1 MIASSKILTIFVLL
15 IQLIA
20 ACGGSG
26 AKKSNDTPVD
36 TAEGIAPVS
45 GAQPDSDVIG
55 GGASVI
61 PVMPTDTKNTPLVI
75 VPSTALSQV
84 TVATAEVNAGDET
97 EIKLKMI
104 SELGNPMTSGGSLV
118 EFYLGGTGE
127 GLSNGSISE
136 VTDHGDG
143 TYTAIFKGFASGSSR
158 AVNASI
164 SGKPVTSS
172 LPSLKV
178 NPGTAVAT
186 KSQIQVSQTSLS
198 SGVSESVTLITRDEY
213 ENRLNT
219 GGLSVEFFIS
229 GGSSTGTF
237 GPVQDLGD
245 GTYSAIFTGAGAGTA
260 VSVDARISGVPVGL
274 DLPTITV
281 VPGSGSL
288 AQSSVT
294 LSASSVNAG
303 NSVNVTLTVRD
314 QSSNQV
320 PSGGALVAFSH
331 AGGVSTGT
339 FSPVVDNGDG
349 THSSTFS
356 GVFSGS
362 PTTIQATL
370 DGLNVT
376 SALPEITVAPG
387 SISMSTSSVTVSS
400 NLVAAGSSTNI
411 SMTTRDSFGN
421 LISTGGR
428 TVQLQLGSGTS
439 SGSISSVTDLGNGTY
454 TATFTAATSGSPV
467 SINAQVDGENV
478 TSTSPSI
485 TVVPGAVSLANST
498 VSLSQATVASGSNA
512 TVTLTAKDA
521 NNNVLTT
528 GGLTVAFAI
537 GGGAGTFGSVT
548 DLGNGNYSGS
558 FTAGIVGTRELSATV
573 GSSAVTSAMPSV
585 TVTPG
590 AFSLSQSIVSVS
602 SASQVS
608 GLDQTVTLSVKDAA
622 GNQLSTGGL
631 TVVFLTSGSGTST
644 GSFSATTDA
653 GSGIYSAT
661 FTGVLKGT
669 AKQIAAQING
679 STISSTLP
687 TITVTPGAI
696 STETSTISASPSSV
710 ASGSSA
716 TLTLTARDAAG
727 NLLTTGG
734 STVTFDASGG
744 TSTGAIGTVID
755 NNNGT
760 YSAPFTGVDAGTATA
775 ISAQIESA
783 PVSTTSPSVTVV
795 PGPFDENMS
804 YVTVSQPTVIAGEQI
819 TFTLQAVDEAGNQLN
834 TGGGTVVFS
843 LSNGS
848 STGTVGTA
856 VYAGNG
862 RYTATFTGA
871 LAGTSVDVLA
881 TFNTTTLNSAPPSI
895 MVLTG
900 PASSATS
907 TVTVSNA
914 IVEAGSSVVI
924 TLTTY
929 DIAGNPVTTGGAA
942 VTFSLTGGTSNGSFG
957 STTDVGDGTY
967 TAIFT
972 GATAGSATTI
982 RGEIAAVELTTTLP
996 QITVTPSATI
1006 RYVLSGFP
1014 TSINA
1019 GTAQNFDLDVQD
1031 NFGNPITNYV
1041 GTVQFTSNDG
1051 AAILPED
1058 YVFVVGDAGRK
1069 TFSVTLRTLGTRS
1082 ISAREF
1088 GNPSVTGI
1096 ISGISVTPGAPAKI
1110 AFSGITASYANYCS
1124 SAITVATADL
1134 LGNPSPFE
1142 NDITVALGGN
1152 GSGVFYSD
1160 SACLSAIM
1168 ATSISAGSSST
1179 TIYFRDATAESLT
1192 LTATDQSA
1200 ILAPGSQGFTVYP
1213 YQAWIGASGTPQY
1226 FASGGGIMRGRL
1238 DAQFATPIATALDSN
1253 NFFYTVDSG
1262 NHRIMKYDNADGS
1275 FIGWIGNVYL
1285 TPSGG
1290 ANGCSSTASSTF
1302 TPGWCRGGFSR
1313 PGNGNGML
1321 SSPVGIHTAGGFLY
1335 VADQSN
1341 NRISRYNAAT
1351 GSFQG
1356 WIGKVA
1362 TVPTG
1367 GDPGC
1372 TTAAVNSFTPGWC
1385 IGGTAGSGT
1394 GDGMLSA
1401 PKGIIGIGNF
1411 LYVSDG
1417 NHRIMR
1423 YTLAGAFAGW
1433 IGRVSTVPTGGASG
1447 CTSTAAGNAV
1457 PGWCFGGTAR
1467 SGTGNGMFNSPR
1479 GLSSD
1484 GTTVFVADTSNNRV
1498 SKFVASSGVY
1508 GGWIGNVNTTATG
1521 GTAGCN
1527 TTPVSTGT
1535 PGWCF
1540 GGTAK
1545 SGSGNAMY
1553 SSPYWV
1559 HVEGSDL
1566 IVADFGNSRMV
1577 KVAAANGAFVG
1588 WVGRIATT
1596 AGLGGASGCST
1607 SQINTVTPGWCT
1619 GGTAATGVGEGMM
1632 NAPQAVYG
1640 ASGSIYL
1647 SDSSNN
1653 RIVKYDVN
1661 TGLAQGWTGSRTKKT
1676 SAWSVAEESYALTG
1690 VDDGSFSN
1698 ASGTLVVGSNLYVVD
1713 TGNHRIKRYSLA
1725 SGAFSGWIG
1734 NIWTPPT
1741 GGDPGCAG
1749 AAINVATP
1757 GWCTGGDARSGTGN
1771 GQLNSPQSIYSDGTN
1786 LFVTDSGNFR
1796 IVRYTLS
1803 TGVFTGWIGNINS
1816 VATGGASGCST
1827 AAVNTFTPGWC
1838 LGGTAR
1844 TGTGNGM
1851 LNAPVGIDGDGT
1863 NLYVA
1868 DGGNFRISRYTM
1880 SSGAFSGWIGN
1891 VNTVP
1896 TGGASGCTSTAV
1908 GTVTPG
1914 WCLGGTART
1923 GTGTGMMNAP
1933 KGVMVSGTDLYVVDT
1948 NNHRINRYTLST
1960 GTATGWIGRISS
1972 ATGLSGATG
1981 CSTASAGSFT
1991 PGWCTGGTAQSGS
2004 GNGMLNTPRGAFIN
2018 GTSLYVSDTANHRI
2032 SKYTLSSGAFVGW
2045 SGSISSTV
2053 GLGGAAGCS
2062 TSLSGALTPG
2072 WCTGGTS
2079 KAGALNGMFDVPAY
2093 LSGDSTYIYVTDQNH
2108 NRVVRIPK

>member
-1 MIASSKILTIFVLL
+1 MIASSKILPTFVILL
-15 IQLIA
+15 QLLM
-20 ACGGSG
+20 ACGGG
-26 AKKSNDTPVD
+26 KKSDDTPVD
-36 TAEGIAPVS
+36 PVEGGAPVS
-45 GAQPDSDVIG
+45 GAQPNSGVVG
-55 GGASVI
+55 GGSSEI
-61 PVMPTDTKNTPLVI
+61 PVMPTDTDNTPLLT

-84 TVATAEVNAGDET
+84 TVANAEIKAGDET
-97 EIKLKMI
+97 EIKLQMV
-104 SELGNPMTSGGSLV
+104 SDLGNQMTTGGSLV
-118 EFYLGGTGE
+118 EFYFGGSGA
-127 GLSNGSISE
+127 GLSNGSFST

-143 TYTAIFKGFASGSSR
+143 TYTAIFKGSISGNNR

-164 SGKPVTSS
+164 DGKPVTSS

-178 NPGTAVAT
+178 NPGAAVAT
-186 KSQIQVSQTSLS
+186 KSIIQVSQTSLA
-198 SGVSESVTLITRDEY
+198 SGVPGSVTLISRDAY
-213 ENRLNT
+213 ENSLNI
-219 GGLSVEFFIS
+219 GGLGVEFLIS
-229 GGSSTGTF
+229 GGTSTGNF
-237 GPVQDLGD
+237 GTVQDLGD
-245 GTYSAIFTGAGAGTA
+245 GSYSAIFTGVSAGTA
-260 VSVDARISGVPVGL
+260 ANVDARIEGVPVGL

-281 VPGSGSL
+281 VPGTGSL

-294 LSASSVNAG
+294 LSALSVDAG
-303 NSVNVTLTVRD
+303 NSVNITLTVRD
-314 QSSNQV
+314 VSNNQV
-320 PSGGALVAFSH
+320 PNGGALVAFSY

-339 FSPVVDNGDG
+339 FSPVIDNGDG
-349 THSSTFS
+349 TYSSTFS
-356 GVFSGS
+356 GVVSGS

-376 SALPEITVAPG
+376 SALPQITVVPG
-387 SISMSTSSVTVSS
+387 TISLSTSTVTVSS

-411 SMTTRDSFGN
+411 SVTTRDSFGN
-421 LISTGGR
+421 QLNTGGSV
-428 TVQLQLGSGTS
+428 VQLQLGSGTS

-454 TATFTAATSGSPV
+454 TATFSAVTSGSPV
-467 SINAQVDGENV
+467 SITAQIDGQNV

-485 TVVPGAVSLANST
+485 TVVPGAVSLVNSI
-498 VSLSQATVASGSNA
+498 VSLSQPTVVSGSTA

-521 NNNVLTT
+521 NNNLLTT
-528 GGLTVAFAI
+528 GGLTVGFAV
-537 GGGAGTFGSVT
+537 GGGAGTFGSVS
-548 DLGNGNYSGS
+548 DLGNGTYSAS
-558 FTAGIVGTRELSATV
+558 FTAETAGTRILSATV
-573 GSSAVTSAMPSV
+573 GGNAVSSSMPSV

-590 AFSLSQSIVSVS
+590 DFSLSQSIVSVS
-602 SASQVS
+602 SAFQIS
-608 GLDQTVTLSVKDAA
+608 GLSQTVTLSVKDAA
-622 GNQLSTGGL
+622 GNQLSSGGL
-631 TVVFLTSGSGTST
+631 TVVFLTTGSGTST

-653 GSGIYSAT
+653 DFGTYTAT
-661 FTGVLKGT
+661 FTGVIGGT
-669 AKQIAAQING
+669 AKQITAQING

-696 STETSTISASPSSV
+696 SAATSTISVSPSSI
-710 ASGSSA
+710 ASGSNA

-727 NLLTTGG
+727 NLLTNGG
-734 STVTFDASGG
+734 ATITFSASGG
-744 TSTGAIGTVID
+744 TSTGTIGAVND

-760 YSAPFTGVDAGTATA
+760 YSALFTGVDAGTATT

-783 PVSTTSPSVTVV
+783 PVSTTSPAVTVV
-795 PGPFDENMS
+795 PGAFDENMS
-804 YVTVSQPTVIAGEQI
+804 YVTVSQPTVIAGQQL
-819 TFTLQAVDEAGNQLN
+819 TFTLQAVDAAGNQLN
-834 TGGGTVVFS
+834 SGGGTVVFS
-843 LSNGS
+843 LTNGS
-848 STGTVGTA
+848 STGLVSPA
-856 VYAGNG
+856 AYAGNG

-881 TFNTTTLNSAPPSI
+881 TFNGTTLTSAPPSLI
-895 MVLTG
+895 VLTG
-900 PASSATS
+900 AASTVNS

-914 IVEAGSSVVI
+914 TVEAGSSIAV
-924 TLTTY
+924 TLTAY
-929 DIAGNPVTTGGAA
+929 DVAGNPVTNGGSA
-942 VTFSLTGGTSNGSFG
+942 VTFSLSGGTSNGSFG
-957 STTDVGDGTY
+957 STTDIGDGTY
-967 TAIFT
+967 TAMFT
-972 GATAGSATTI
+972 GTTAGSATTI
-982 RGEIAAVELTTTLP
+982 RADIAAQQVTTTMP
-996 QITVTPSATI
+996 QVTVIPSATI

-1014 TSINA
+1014 SSIGA
-1019 GTAQNFDLDVQD
+1019 GTAQSFDLDVQD
-1031 NFGNPITNYV
+1031 NYGNPITNYV
-1041 GTVQFTSNDG
+1041 GTVQFASTDG
-1051 AAILPED
+1051 AAILPSD
-1058 YVFVVGDAGRK
+1058 YVFVTGDTGRK
-1069 TFSVTLRTLGTRS
+1069 TFSATLTTLGTRS
-1082 ISAREF
+1082 ITAREF

-1096 ISGISVTPGAPAKI
+1096 ISGITVTAGAPAKI
-1110 AFSGITASYANYCS
+1110 AFSGITGSYANYCS

-1134 LGNPSPFE
+1134 LGNPSPYAS
-1142 NDITVALGGN
+1142 DVTIALGGN

-1160 SACLSAIM
+1160 SSCLSAIM

-1179 TIYFRDATAESLT
+1179 TLYFRNATAESLT
-1192 LTATDQSA
+1192 LTATDQSGL
-1200 ILAPGSQGFTVYP
+1200 LAPGSRGFTVYP

-1226 FASGGGIMRGRL
+1226 FAAGGGITRGRL
-1238 DAQFATPIATALDSN
+1238 DAQYTTPVATTIDSN
-1253 NFFYTVDSG
+1253 NYFYAVDSG
-1262 NHRIMKYDNADGS
+1262 NHRILKYDNADGS
-1275 FIGWIGNVYL
+1275 YLGWIGSVSL

-1290 ANGCSSTASSTF
+1290 ASGCSSAASGTF
-1302 TPGWCRGGFSR
+1302 TPGWCFGGFSR
-1313 PGNGNGML
+1313 SGTGNGML
-1321 SSPVGIHTAGGFLY
+1321 SSPLGIHAAGGFLY

-1385 IGGTAGSGT
+1385 LGGTAGTGT
-1394 GDGMLSA
+1394 GNGMLTA
-1401 PKGIIGIGNF
+1401 PKGIIGIGSY

-1417 NHRIMR
+1417 NHRIVR
-1423 YTLAGAFAGW
+1423 YTLAGAFGGW
-1433 IGRVSTVPTGGASG
+1433 VGRVATVPTSGASG
-1447 CTSTAAGNAV
+1447 CTSTAVGSAV
-1457 PGWCFGGTAR
+1457 PGWCFGGTAG

-1484 GTTVFVADTSNNRV
+1484 GTTLFIADTSNNRV
-1498 SKFVASSGVY
+1498 SKIVASSGVY
-1508 GGWIGNVNTTATG
+1508 GGWIGNVNTVATG
-1521 GTAGCN
+1521 GAAGCN
-1527 TTPVSTGT
+1527 TTPVSAGT
-1535 PGWCF
+1535 PGWCL

-1545 SGSGNAMY
+1545 TGTGNAMY

-1559 HVEGSDL
+1559 HAEGTDL
-1566 IVADFGNSRMV
+1566 IISDFGNSRMA
-1577 KVAAANGAFVG
+1577 KVTAASGAYVG
-1588 WVGRIATT
+1588 WTGRIATT

-1607 SQINTVTPGWCT
+1607 SLINTVTPGWCT
-1619 GGTAATGVGEGMM
+1619 GGTAASGVGDGMM

-1640 ASGSIYL
+1640 AAGGIYL

-1661 TGLAQGWTGSRTKKT
+1661 TGIAQGWTGSRTKRT
-1676 SAWSVAEESYALTG
+1676 SAWSVAEENYTLTG
-1690 VDDGSFSN
+1690 VDDGSFNN

-1734 NIWTPPT
+1734 NVWTPPS
-1741 GGDPGCAG
+1741 GGDTGCVG

-1757 GWCTGGDARSGTGN
+1757 GWCTGGDARSGSGN
-1771 GQLNSPQSIYSDGTN
+1771 GQLNSPQSIFSDGTN
-1786 LFVTDSGNFR
+1786 LYVTDSGNFR

-1844 TGTGNGM
+1844 SGTGNGM

-1863 NLYVA
+1863 SLYVA

-1896 TGGASGCTSTAV
+1896 TSGASGCTSTAV
-1908 GTVTPG
+1908 GSVTPG

-1933 KGVMVSGTDLYVVDT
+1933 KGVVVSGSSLYVVDT

-1960 GTATGWIGRISS
+1960 GAATGWIGRISS
-1972 ATGLSGATG
+1972 ITGLGGATG

-2018 GTSLYVSDTANHRI
+2018 GTSLYVADTANNRV

-2079 KAGALNGMFDVPAY
+2079 KAGVQNGMFDIPAY
-2093 LSGDSTYIYVTDQNH
+2093 LAGDGTYIFVTDQNH